1 MRQVNWRPYAIGV
14 TLFSLC
20 CAGAGSFAQQIGDT
34 AGTGDSTAKS
44 ATGEQTYR
52 EICQACH
59 MANAEG
65 GKGAGNIPALAA
77 NAHLA
82 DPDFVLNRLIHGQGG
97 MPAFNEML
105 SPEQIAGVAIYIR
118 THFGNSYAAPVT
130 VDDVKRLSAGA
141 KSEE

>member
-1 MRQVNWRPYAIGV
+1 MKRQWAVA
-14 TLFSLC
+14 
-20 CAGAGSFAQQIGDT
+20 AGAIIFALGGAAGGSFAQQIGDT
-34 AGTGDSTAKS
+34 AGTGHETSTAVN
-44 ATGEQTYR
+44 GEQTYR

-65 GKGAGNIPALAA
+65 GQGAGNIPALAA

-82 DPDFVLNRLIHGQGG
+82 DAEFTLKRVIQGQGG

-105 SPEQIAGVAIYIR
+105 SPEQIAGVTNYIR

-130 VDDVKRLSAGA
+130 VEDVKRLSAGV
-141 KSEE
+141 SSGE

>member
-1 MRQVNWRPYAIGV
+1 MKAVNWRAFAIGV
-14 TLFSLC
+14 ALFSLC
-20 CAGAGSFAQQIGDT
+20 GAGAGSFAQQTGDT
-34 AGTGDSTAKS
+34 AGTGTQTSTAV
-44 ATGEQTYR
+44 TGEQTYK

-82 DPDFVLNRLIHGQGG
+82 DAEFTLNRVIRGQGG
-97 MPAFNEML
+97 MPAFADML
-105 SPEQIAGVAIYIR
+105 SSEQIAGVVSYVR
-118 THFGNSYAAPVT
+118 THFGNNYAAPVT
-130 VDDVKRLSAGA
+130 VDDVKRLSVGA